1 MTGERFVKLCFNEK
15 EATLKEYFNAISPI
29 RSCRKIRTL
38 TERGISK
45 DDLYVEKQKKLLTD
59 ILWKN
64 NGSIR
69 IGRDL
74 KIEKLW

>member
-45 DDLYVEKQKKLLTD
+45 DDLYVEK
-59 ILWKN
+59 
-64 NGSIR
+64 
-69 IGRDL
+69 
-74 KIEKLW
+74 